1 MLRQKVLTRMKQIK
15 LTGRE
20 RSVLRVLDFSAG
32 NTGVEL
38 LESSRLEADDLVTA
52 LNSLMGPG
60 FLEVEPYA
68 EEVTIETFLAARF
81 DINPSYAQEL
91 RAAMAQRY

>member
-1 MLRQKVLTRMKQIK
+1 MKQIK

-20 RSVLRVLDFSAG
+20 RSVLRVLDFSTG
-32 NTGVEL
+32 NSGGEL
-38 LESSRLEADDLVTA
+38 LENSRLDAEDLVSV

-60 FLEVEPYA
+60 FLEMAPYA
-68 EEVTIETFLAARF
+68 EEATIETYHEARF

>member
-1 MLRQKVLTRMKQIK
+1 MKQIK

-20 RSVLRVLDFSAG
+20 RSVLRVLDFSSG
-32 NTGVEL
+32 NTGEEL
-38 LESSRLEADDLVTA
+38 LESARLEADDLVDV

-60 FLEVEPYA
+60 YLEMVPYA
-68 EEVTIETFLAARF
+68 EEAKVETFRSARF
-81 DINPSYAQEL
+81 DINPSYALEL

>member
-1 MLRQKVLTRMKQIK
+1 MKQIK

-32 NTGVEL
+32 NTGEEL
-38 LESSRLEADDLVTA
+38 LESARLEADDLVDV

-60 FLEVEPYA
+60 YLEMVPYA
-68 EEVTIETFLAARF
+68 EEAKVETFRSARF
-81 DINPSYAQEL
+81 DINPSYALEL

>member
-1 MLRQKVLTRMKQIK
+1 MRQIK

-20 RSVLRVLDFSAG
+20 RSVLRVLDFSNG
-32 NTGVEL
+32 NTGGEL
-38 LESSRLEADDLVTA
+38 LESARLEADDLVDV

-60 FLEVEPYA
+60 YLEVVPYA
-68 EEVTIETFLAARF
+68 EEAAVETFRTARF